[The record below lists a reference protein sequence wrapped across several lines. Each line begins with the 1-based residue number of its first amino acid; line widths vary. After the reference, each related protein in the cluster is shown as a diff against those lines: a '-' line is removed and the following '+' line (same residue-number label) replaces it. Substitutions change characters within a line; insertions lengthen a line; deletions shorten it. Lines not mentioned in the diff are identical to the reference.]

1 MSRKSAKNV
10 PEKGAKAASAAS
22 TASLVRPIADAP
34 AFPGLDRI
42 GRKLERGL
50 ADLFTGLLALP
61 ASVAASPVRIED
73 QFQAE
78 DIERLHVRMV
88 PLEGTMALSM
98 ERAAIVALVD
108 LYYGGEGAP
117 AGSSA
122 TLSPAE
128 RRLFQRIGD
137 GFCRILPASWLAF
150 GAITAELEDEP
161 GSPGPCA
168 VIDFSVA
175 WPDRTPLTVECRFP
189 TAMLDRVTGMTLAD
203 AGPGAQRLGN
213 GDWEAGL
220 TASALD
226 IPFAVRAVFAEP
238 WLPLSRLMTL
248 KPGDVIPICLPGEID
263 LIVSGR
269 RFASGQ
275 VGESGGRAAISI
287 DQI

>member
-1 MSRKSAKNV
+1 MSRKSTKNA
-10 PEKGAKAASAAS
+10 PEKGAKPAGA
-22 TASLVRPIADAP
+22 ASLVRPIPDAP

-50 ADLFTGLLALP
+50 ADMFTGLLALP

-73 QFQAE
+73 QSRAD
-78 DIERLHVRMV
+78 DIERLHVRLA
-88 PLEGTMALSM
+88 PLEGMMALSM
-98 ERAAIVALVD
+98 ERAAIVGLVD

-117 AGSSA
+117 AGSSP
-122 TLSPAE
+122 TLSLAE

-137 GFCRILPASWLAF
+137 GFCRILPAAWLAF

-161 GSPGPCA
+161 GAPGPCA

-175 WPDRTPLTVECRFP
+175 WPERAPFTVECRFP
-189 TAMLDRVTGMTLAD
+189 ITMLDRVPGMTLVD

-226 IPFAVRAVFAEP
+226 IPFVVRAVFAEP
-238 WLPLSRLMTL
+238 WLPLSKLMSL

-275 VGESGGRAAISI
+275 AGESGGRAAISI

>member
-1 MSRKSAKNV
+1 VSRKSAKNG
-10 PEKGAKAASAAS
+10 PEKGAKAAG
-22 TASLVRPIADAP
+22 ASLVRPIPDVP

-61 ASVAASPVRIED
+61 ASVTASPVRIED
-73 QFQAE
+73 RFQAVDSE
-78 DIERLHVRMV
+78 SLHVRMA

-98 ERAAIVALVD
+98 ERSAIVGLVD

-117 AGSSA
+117 AGSSPM
-122 TLSPAE
+122 LSLAE

-137 GFCRILPASWLAF
+137 GFCRILPAAWLAF

-168 VIDFSVA
+168 AIGFSVA
-175 WPDRTPLTVECRFP
+175 WPDRAPFILECRFP
-189 TAMLDRVTGMTLAD
+189 VAMLDRVSGMTLAD
-203 AGPGAQRLGN
+203 SKPGAQRLGN
-213 GDWEAGL
+213 GEWEASL

-226 IPFAVRAVFAEP
+226 IPFDVRAVFAEP
-238 WLPLSRLMTL
+238 WLPLSRLMAL

-275 VGESGGRAAISI
+275 AGESGGRAAISI

>member
-1 MSRKSAKNV
+1 MSRKSAKKV
-10 PEKGAKAASAAS
+10 PEKDAKAAGA
-22 TASLVRPIADAP
+22 ASLVRPIPDAP
-34 AFPGLDRI
+34 DFPGLDRI

-50 ADLFTGLLALP
+50 SDLFTGLLAMP

-73 QFQAE
+73 HSRAE
-78 DIERLHVRMV
+78 DIERLHVRLA
-88 PLEGTMALSM
+88 PLEGTIALSM
-98 ERAAIVALVD
+98 ERAAIVGLVD
-108 LYYGGEGAP
+108 LYYGGEGA
-117 AGSSA
+117 ASGTSA
-122 TLSPAE
+122 TLSLAE
-128 RRLFQRIGD
+128 RRLFRRIGD
-137 GFCRILPASWLAF
+137 GFCRILPAAWLSF

-161 GSPGPCA
+161 GSEGPCA
-168 VIDFSVA
+168 IIDFSVA
-175 WPDRTPLTVECRFP
+175 WPDRTPFTLECRFP
-189 TAMLDRVTGMTLAD
+189 VAMLERVAGMTLAD
-203 AGPGAQRLGN
+203 AGPGAQRVRD

-238 WLPLSRLMTL
+238 WLPLSRLMAL

-275 VGESGGRAAISI
+275 AGESGGRAAISI